1 MARLSVDI
9 TVESSTKAV
18 LTGTFTGGDSSYSL
32 HRALYVTGIYSRGF
46 YLESTNKGGGSS
58 DFEDA
63 FDDLSPGETYDW
75 EAVLCY
81 WDTDLD
87 SWVETSYS
95 DSGSFT
101 MEGSSSGG
109 NVYINTGTAS
119 RPNWARHRAIIN
131 IGTASRPN
139 WVEFTPV
146 INYGT
151 YRNPDWR

>member
-46 YLESTNKGGGSS
+46 YLESTDKGGSSS
-58 DFEDA
+58 DFEDT
-63 FDDLSPGETYDW
+63 FEDLSPGETYDW

-101 MEGSSSGG
+101 MEGSSSAKAVI
-109 NVYINTGTAS
+109 NVGTYRNPNWNSYSAIVNTGTYYN
-119 RPNWARHRAIIN
+119 PNWTSIRPIN
-131 IGTASRPN
+131 
-139 WVEFTPV
+139 
-146 INYGT
+146 NYGT

>member
-1 MARLSVDI
+1 MTHGETERRYHRGELDKGGSDRNVHRRRQQLFAAQ
-9 TVESSTKAV
+9 ST
-18 LTGTFTGGDSSYSL
+18 LRHG
-32 HRALYVTGIYSRGF
+32 
-46 YLESTNKGGGSS
+46 YLFESTNKGGGSS
-58 DFEDA
+58 DFEDT